1 MKKIYLLFVFITGI
15 LFFPLTTKAASFSV
29 SASSYNVPIGSTVT
43 VYVKGTDLTGRIDAS
58 SDNNKIFSIDGNSF
72 GWIESNTISFKFKA
86 KSAGNVKI
94 TLTPYEGIANSKG
107 QIVKDLTAKSIIIK
121 SYVPRALSDDN
132 YLSSLSVD
140 GVDLVPSF
148 DKDTTNYIV
157 DLEPGTTS
165 IKVDA
170 TKANKYAS
178 VSGTGDIS
186 VKEGNNDI
194 SVIVTAENGSK
205 RAYKITAV
213 VKEYAPIN
221 VNIGGSDFTV
231 VRKSKE
237 LTKPQFYTETTV
249 KIGEDVIPGFYN
261 EKTGYTLVGLKD
273 VTGSIKLYKYN
284 NGGYEKYTS
293 LEFNQMNLIV
303 LDAPEASI
311 PKDFIKDTITINNE
325 VIDSYKNTELG
336 ITLIYG
342 KSIITGENNF
352 YEYENTDFTIQKF
365 NNNAYDKLNEKIML
379 YSYVIVGLSGL
390 ILFILICLIISKI
403 INKTRLKRRKSEI
416 EKTLNI
422 DINRINDEITKDK
435 TENSNINKKEQRKKL
450 KEERRLK
457 KEQEK
462 QKKLRE
468 KQLAKELKKQ
478 KNNKK
483 NLVVE
488 EKEDNM
494 FKL

>member
-1 MKKIYLLFVFITGI
+1 MKKIYLLFTFIMGI
-15 LFFPLTTKAASFSV
+15 LFFPLTIEAASFSV
-29 SASSYNVPIGSTVT
+29 SASSYNVPVGSTVT
-43 VYVKGTDLTGRIDAS
+43 VYVKGTDLTGRINAS
-58 SDNNKIFSIDGNSF
+58 SSNKNIFSINGESYK
-72 GWIESNTISFKFKA
+72 WVESNTISFKYTA
-86 KSAGNVKI
+86 KSAGSVTI
-94 TLTPYEGIANSKG
+94 TLSPQQGIANSKG
-107 QIVKDLTAKSIIIK
+107 EIVSLSSKTIILK

-178 VSGTGDIS
+178 VSGTGEYS
-186 VKEGNNDI
+186 VKEGSNDI
-194 SVIVTAENGSK
+194 NVIVTAENGSK
-205 RAYKITAV
+205 KTYKITAV

-249 KIGEDVIPGFYN
+249 QIGEDTIPAFYN

-273 VTGSIKLYKYN
+273 VTGAVTLYKYN
-284 NGGYEKYTS
+284 NGSYEKYTS
-293 LEFNQMNLIV
+293 LEFNQMNLIM
-303 LDAPEASI
+303 LDAPELLL
-311 PKDFIKDTITINNE
+311 PKGFIKDTLTINNE
-325 VIDSYKNTELG
+325 IIDCYRNTELG

-403 INKTRLKRRKSEI
+403 INKVRLKRRKSEI

-422 DINRINDEITKDK
+422 DINKINNQIKKDK
-435 TENSNINKKEQRKKL
+435 IEKSNLNKKEQRKKL
-450 KEERRLK
+450 KEEKRLK
-457 KEQEK
+457 KEENRKNRIKEK
-462 QKKLRE
+462 ELS
-468 KQLAKELKKQ
+468 KELKKQ
-478 KNNKK
+478 KKNKNNSI
-483 NLVVE
+483 VE
-488 EKEDNM
+488 EATDNM